1 MKKVLIFE
9 RNWVLALL
17 ERDANKVP
25 ESTFT
30 GIGFGVN
37 KAADLLYKPN
47 AARNLFY
54 DWGTLGLQLAES
66 NPQKFDETHT
76 KVYAQQ
82 KELLG
87 FGVEPFYL
95 KNPIAKL
102 LLLASDAKLYKGY
115 IERQYDTNGFIRLVG
130 LQVALAANKTV
141 TPEQINKI
149 LPRFI
154 NPYTGKPI
162 IFDKTNHQII
172 FEGRQISSISERPI
186 YKIKIPV
193 SP

>member
-1 MKKVLIFE
+1 
-9 RNWVLALL
+9 
-17 ERDANKVP
+17 
-25 ESTFT
+25 
-30 GIGFGVN
+30 
-37 KAADLLYKPN
+37 
-47 AARNLFY
+47 
-54 DWGTLGLQLAES
+54 
-66 NPQKFDETHT
+66 
-76 KVYAQQ
+76 
-82 KELLG
+82 
-87 FGVEPFYL
+87 
-95 KNPIAKL
+95 
-102 LLLASDAKLYKGY
+102 
-115 IERQYDTNGFIRLVG
+115 VG